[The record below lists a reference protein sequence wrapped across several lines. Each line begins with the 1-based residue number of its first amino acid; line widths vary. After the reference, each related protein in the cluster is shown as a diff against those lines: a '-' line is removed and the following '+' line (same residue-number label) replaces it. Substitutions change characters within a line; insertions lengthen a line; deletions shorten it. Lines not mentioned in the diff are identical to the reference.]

1 MAEASFAVIPGA
13 GSAGLTW
20 RQAAATVAARV
31 LPLPGSGGDVFAMA
45 AELAPAV
52 AALPEPRVLVG
63 TSVGGMAAIEIARHV
78 PVQALVFVAAGF
90 GIKVSDSALQWLVD
104 NPPDIHQKLARICV
118 YDRSDQERQA
128 LIVADY
134 EACGQP
140 AHLAQLKAAATY
152 RPEPLPDPPPTLV
165 LWGVNDR
172 AIPLE
177 DHVEL
182 AKQFRGA
189 LVPIADSAH
198 VPFLEQPQE
207 VVKWLWRA
215 ARLAMMGERVG

>member
-1 MAEASFAVIPGA
+1 VTETSFAVIPGA

-20 RQAAATVAARV
+20 RPAAESLAARV
-31 LPLPGSGGDVFAMA
+31 LPLPGSGGDVFALA

-63 TSVGGMAAIEIARHV
+63 TSAGGMAAIEIARQV

-90 GIKVSDSALQWLVD
+90 GITVSESALQWLVE
-104 NPPDIHQKLARICV
+104 NPPDLHQKLARICV

-140 AHLAQLKAAATY
+140 AHVAQLRAVAAY
-152 RPEPLPDPPPTLV
+152 RPEPLADPPATLV
-165 LWGVNDR
+165 LWGVHDR
-172 AIPLE
+172 AIPLA

-182 AKQFRGA
+182 AQRFRGA
-189 LVPIADSAH
+189 LVPIAEAAH
-198 VPFLEQPQE
+198 VPFLEQPEE
-207 VVKWLWRA
+207 VVKWVRRA
-215 ARLAMMGERVG
+215 GRLAMAG